1 MNQLLGLVFSFG
13 FVFIVMAISSIL
25 LSSGRLSPPAARKFI
40 HIAVGHWWFIAMFT
54 MQDPGIAVIGPIFFI
69 VINYVIYRTKL
80 LPAMGD
86 AGSNPGTVYYPV
98 SLLIL
103 VVLTWYTPL
112 PKWTGGLA
120 VMILAWGDG
129 LAAVAG
135 ERNGKS
141 GRKIRVPGGRKSLA
155 GTMAMFGASLAAA
168 LIMQLLFSGAAGLP
182 EIMAT
187 GLLLAAVATL
197 VELYTPFG
205 LDNLTV
211 PLSSILVFR
220 LLTGLF
226 S

>member
-1 MNQLLGLVFSFG
+1 MNQLLGLVLSFG

-25 LSSGRLSPPAARKFI
+25 LASGRLSPPAARKFI

-80 LPAMGD
+80 LPAMGE
-86 AGSNPGTVYYPV
+86 AGSNPGTVYYPL

-129 LAAVAG
+129 LAAVVG
-135 ERNGKS
+135 ERSVKP
-141 GRKIRVPGGRKSLA
+141 GRKIPVPGGRKSLA
-155 GTMAMFGASLAAA
+155 GTMAMFGASLTAA
-168 LIMQLLFSGAAGLP
+168 LIMQLLFSSAAGLP
-182 EIMAT
+182 QIMAI

-220 LLTGLF
+220 LLSGLF